1 MFVLCRLADRGEDLL
16 ILLSQCTAQR
26 QSKLTAKSLWPSS
39 SAAFVFSPS
48 NTVSKAEAELHGW
61 MADQPGLVSWLAEY
75 TQHLTPSLNTAPRTA
90 TPPAAGAA
98 PSAAGHYCSGNTLN
112 YLMASPL
119 AFSTG
124 CAQSIE
130 NLKCLDDGVSGFVF
144 LRVWLCSFSMTY
156 I

>member
-1 MFVLCRLADRGEDLL
+1 M
-16 ILLSQCTAQR
+16 
-26 QSKLTAKSLWPSS
+26 S
-39 SAAFVFSPS
+39 SAAFFFPPS
-48 NTVSKAEAELHGW
+48 KTVSKAEAELYGW
-61 MADQPGLVSWLAEY
+61 MAAQPGLVSWLAEY
-75 TQHLTPSLNTAPRTA
+75 TQHLTPSLNTAPCRA

-130 NLKCLDDGVSGFVF
+130 NLKCLVDGVSGFVF
-144 LRVWLCSFSMTY
+144 LRVSSRSFSVTY